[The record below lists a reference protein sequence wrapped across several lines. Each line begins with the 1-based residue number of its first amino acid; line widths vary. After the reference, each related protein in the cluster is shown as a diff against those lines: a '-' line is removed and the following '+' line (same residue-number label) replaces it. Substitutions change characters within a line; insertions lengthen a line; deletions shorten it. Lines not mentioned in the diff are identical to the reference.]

1 MEAVEVDMTDQT
13 LHCTK
18 RRIIFL
24 NDTAENIKALRHLS
38 ARLRVLDYYGL
49 HEVELKAG
57 YPGEARP

>member
-18 RRIIFL
+18 RRIIPL
-24 NDTAENIKALRHLS
+24 NDTAENIKALKHLS
-38 ARLRVLDYYGL
+38 ARLRVLDYNGL
-49 HEVELKAG
+49 HEIEPKAG

>member
-18 RRIIFL
+18 RRIIPL
-24 NDTAENIKALRHLS
+24 NDTAENIKALKHLS
-38 ARLRVLDYYGL
+38 ACLGVLDYNGL
-49 HEVELKAG
+49 HEIELKAG